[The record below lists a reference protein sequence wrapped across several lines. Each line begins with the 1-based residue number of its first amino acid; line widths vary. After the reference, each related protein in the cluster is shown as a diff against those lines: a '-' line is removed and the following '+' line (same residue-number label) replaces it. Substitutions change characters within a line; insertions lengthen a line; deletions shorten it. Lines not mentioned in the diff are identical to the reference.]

1 MNGDEGETRFGDYS
15 MRLDYDYTDLLP
27 GYRNVNEYLYYA
39 DTSDAAK
46 TDLYS
51 GISLDGTPS
60 GLGVWVYAPKGTPN
74 YWLWTQIAYY
84 DEASG
89 TYKRSYLH
97 FTTQEGRSLQYTGI
111 YWEGWMYCE
120 ADLRPFAKYV
130 TKDHPLKILNGQP
143 LVLLTYIPDISLA
156 IRQ

>member
-1 MNGDEGETRFGDYS
+1 MVGFDDI
-15 MRLDYDYTDLLP
+15 
-27 GYRNVNEYLYYA
+27 
-39 DTSDAAK
+39 DAAK

-89 TYKRSYLH
+89 TFSLVGRRS
-97 FTTQEGRSLQYTGI
+97 G
-111 YWEGWMYCE
+111 
-120 ADLRPFAKYV
+120 P
-130 TKDHPLKILNGQP
+130 
-143 LVLLTYIPDISLA
+143 
-156 IRQ
+156 

>member
-1 MNGDEGETRFGDYS
+1 
-15 MRLDYDYTDLLP
+15 MR
-27 GYRNVNEYLYYA
+27 
-39 DTSDAAK
+39 
-46 TDLYS
+46 
-51 GISLDGTPS
+51 
-60 GLGVWVYAPKGTPN
+60 PKGTPN

-130 TKDHPLKILNGQP
+130 TKDHPLEDPQRP
-143 LVLLTYIPDISLA
+143 A
-156 IRQ
+156 ARCC

>member
-1 MNGDEGETRFGDYS
+1 MLGSAGYNLFTWHASYMKEHSATVQVVNGDEGETRFGDYS
-15 MRLDYDYTDLLP
+15 MRLDYDYTELLP

-39 DTSDAAK
+39 DTSEAAK

-84 DEASG
+84 DEAQ
-89 TYKRSYLH
+89 RHL
-97 FTTQEGRSLQYTGI
+97 
-111 YWEGWMYCE
+111 
-120 ADLRPFAKYV
+120 
-130 TKDHPLKILNGQP
+130 
-143 LVLLTYIPDISLA
+143 
-156 IRQ
+156 